1 MVDLPTI
8 VNESKKHSCKNFFV
22 ESRFFI
28 FVALLPGRNEFYRL
42 SIEHPFRM
50 R

>member
-1 MVDLPTI
+1 MIDLLVTI
-8 VNESKKHSCKNFFV
+8 NESKKHLCKNFFV

-42 SIEHPFRM
+42 SIEYPFRM

>member
-1 MVDLPTI
+1 MTDLLFTT
-8 VNESKKHSCKNFFV
+8 NESKKHSWKNFFV
-22 ESRFFI
+22 GSRFLI
-28 FVALLPGRNEFYRL
+28 FVALPSGRNEFYRL